1 MSPLVLA
8 LLVGAGLFGIG
19 LYGALSQTNLVMIMM
34 GIELMLGGALV
45 NLVAFWRYLHPDV
58 YSGQVFVLVVMTAM
72 AVEMAVGFAVGIA
85 RFRARGSVEM
95 EEAVDL
101 KGSLPAFWQSSARW
115 QR

>member
-8 LLVGAGLFGIG
+8 LLIGAGLFGIG

-58 YSGQVFVLVVMTAM
+58 YAGQMFVLVVLTAM
-72 AVEMAVGFAVGIA
+72 ALDMVVGFAVGIA
-85 RFRARGSVEM
+85 RFRVRGSVEM

-101 KGSLPAFWQSSARW
+101 KG
-115 QR
+115 